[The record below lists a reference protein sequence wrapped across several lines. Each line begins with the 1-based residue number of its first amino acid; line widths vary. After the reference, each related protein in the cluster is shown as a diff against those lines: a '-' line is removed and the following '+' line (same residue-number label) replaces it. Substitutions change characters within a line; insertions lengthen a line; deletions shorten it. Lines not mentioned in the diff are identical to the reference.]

1 MRNKEIAEL
10 FGTIA
15 DSFMA
20 LRDLYAASTD
30 EMPQQKTAKK
40 DKPAKQSKQISATD
54 TEKETSTETTIYTKE
69 DVRSMLAQKAKADGG
84 RYKADV
90 KGIVAKFSSDGTLTG
105 VPEEKYPE
113 LVADLEV
120 IGNA

>member
-1 MRNKEIAEL
+1 MKNKEIAEL

-20 LRDLYAASTD
+20 LRDIYATASV
-30 EMPQQKTAKK
+30 EKTQVKNTKK
-40 DKPAKQSKQISATD
+40 DKPAKQSKQAPEANAIEEA
-54 TEKETSTETTIYTKE
+54 ETAAYTKE
-69 DVRSMLAQKAKADGG
+69 DVRAMLAQKAKADSG
-84 RYKADV
+84 RYKSKV
-90 KGIVAKFSSDGTLTG
+90 KEIVAKFSSDGTLTG

>member
-30 EMPQQKTAKK
+30 EKPQQKTAKK
-40 DKPAKQSKQISATD
+40 DKPAKQQKQDPKANA
-54 TEKETSTETTIYTKE
+54 EQETTVKTATYTKE
-69 DVRSMLAQKAKADGG
+69 DVRAMLAQKAKADGG

-113 LVADLEV
+113 LVANLEV

>member
-1 MRNKEIAEL
+1 MKNKEIAEL

-15 DSFMA
+15 DSFFA
-20 LRDLYAASTD
+20 LRDIYAASTD
-30 EMPQQKTAKK
+30 EKPQQKTTKK
-40 DKPAKQSKQISATD
+40 DKPAKQAKQVPVADI
-54 TEKETSTETTIYTKE
+54 EKGTSTETTTYTKE

-113 LVADLEV
+113 LVADLGV